1 MICFTNPGEIDP
13 RLIQLMGAN
22 VKPNKKSPIG
32 YFGTGLKY
40 AIAVMLRH
48 NCRLQIFSGTT
59 EINFSAKPTVLRD
72 KEFQVVWMHTRA
84 GDVALPF
91 TLELGKNWELW
102 MAYRELYCNAIDE
115 GGDVIERGAER
126 APAPGRT
133 VINTVGLESIHKNRH
148 EFILASTPL
157 AEQDEVDIHPG
168 EDGALFYKGIKVGTL
183 QGAIYRYNIKAPLE
197 LTEDRTY
204 ASEYSVKML
213 VAKTLFQCENREVI
227 ANALLAPK
235 NSFEHLLDFDR
246 YSIESATQAFKETL
260 AACYKTHRAKLG
272 PYAKL
277 AVKRIRPDL
286 LVPPSVTLTR
296 VQESMLQRS
305 REMLASLGYT
315 IEAPVHIVADLGANV
330 YGSVIANGIYI
341 SLRAFEVG
349 TKCVCGTL
357 LEEHLHITK
366 GYDDCSRD
374 FQNFLIDKIISL
386 GEELRGE
393 AL

>member
-22 VKPNKKSPIG
+22 VKPNTKSPIG

-48 NCRLQIFSGTT
+48 NCKLQIFSGTT
-59 EINFSAKPTVLRD
+59 EINFSVKSTVLRD

-102 MAYRELYCNAIDE
+102 MAYRELYCNSIDE
-115 GGDVIERGAER
+115 GGDVIEGGEAAGAT
-126 APAPGRT
+126 PGRT
-133 VINTVGLESIHKNRH
+133 VISTVGLESIHKNRH
-148 EFILASTPL
+148 EFILASMPL

-168 EDGALFYKGIKVGTL
+168 EDGTLFYKGIKVGTL
-183 QGAIYRYNIKAPLE
+183 ENAVYRYNVKSKLG

-204 ASEYSVKML
+204 AGEYSVKML
-213 VAKTLFQCENREVI
+213 ITKALFQCENRELI
-227 ANALLAPK
+227 ANVLLAPK
-235 NSFEHLLDFDR
+235 NSFEHLLDFNT
-246 YSIESATQAFKETL
+246 YLLESATQAFKETL
-260 AACYKTHRAKLG
+260 AACYKTHRARLG
-272 PYAKL
+272 PYARL

-296 VQESMLQRS
+296 VQESMLRRS

-315 IEAPVHIVADLGANV
+315 IEAPVHVVADLGSNV
-330 YGSVIANGIYI
+330 YGSVIADSIYI

-374 FQNFLIDKIISL
+374 FQNFLIDKVISL

-393 AL
+393 VL

>member
-22 VKPNKKSPIG
+22 VKPNTKSPIG

-48 NCRLQIFSGTT
+48 NCKLQIFSGTT
-59 EINFSAKPTVLRD
+59 EINFSAKPTLLRD
-72 KEFQVVWMHTRA
+72 KEFQVVWMHTRE
-84 GDVALPF
+84 GSVALPF

-115 GGDVIERGAER
+115 GGEVMEGDAEGV
-126 APAPGRT
+126 AGHT
-133 VINTVGLESIHKNRH
+133 VISTVGLESIHKNRH
-148 EFILASTPL
+148 EFILAGRPL

-183 QGAIYRYNIKAPLE
+183 QGAIYHYNIKAPLD

-213 VAKTLFQCENREVI
+213 IAKALFQCENREVI

-315 IEAPVHIVADLGANV
+315 IEAPVHVVSDLGANI
-330 YGSVIANGIYI
+330 YGTVIADAIYI

-374 FQNFLIDKIISL
+374 FQNFLLDKVISL

>member
-22 VKPNKKSPIG
+22 VKPNTKSPIG

-48 NCRLQIFSGTT
+48 NCKLQIFSGTT
-59 EINFSAKPTVLRD
+59 EINFSVKPTVLRD

-91 TLELGKNWELW
+91 TLELGKNWQLW

-126 APAPGRT
+126 APGRT
-133 VINTVGLESIHKNRH
+133 VISTVGLESIHKNRH
-148 EFILASTPL
+148 EFILASMPL

-168 EDGALFYKGIKVGTL
+168 EDGTLFYKGIKVGTL
-183 QGAIYRYNIKAPLE
+183 ENAVYRYNVKSKLD

-204 ASEYSVKML
+204 AGEYSVKML
-213 VAKTLFQCENREVI
+213 ITRALFQCENRELI
-227 ANALLAPK
+227 ANVLLAPK
-235 NSFEHLLDFDR
+235 NSFEHLLDFNT
-246 YSIESATQAFKETL
+246 YSLESSTQAFKETL
-260 AACYKTHRAKLG
+260 AACYKTHKMNLG
-272 PYAKL
+272 PYARL

-296 VQESMLQRS
+296 VQESMLRRS

-315 IEAPVHIVADLGANV
+315 IEAPVHVVADLGANV

-374 FQNFLIDKIISL
+374 FQNFLIDKVISL

-393 AL
+393 VL